1 MHPDISPIAADL
13 GIAPE
18 HLILH
23 GPHMAKVSLKALHDK
38 PQRGK
43 LILVS
48 AITPTPAGEGKTT
61 VSIGLSDTC
70 QL

>member
-1 MHPDISPIAADL
+1 MHSDISPIAAGL

-18 HLILH
+18 HLHLH
-23 GPHMAKVSLKALHDK
+23 GREMAKVSLKALQSK

-48 AITPTPAGEGKTT
+48 AITPTPAARAKRPSPSAWRR
-61 VSIGLSDTC
+61 V
-70 QL
+70 